1 MTKRKKSDINK
12 PLSGDNHATQKDQRQ
27 KWPFWIGTGGRFQS
41 ESLAVFVGMRS
52 AGADVVEIVT
62 VLALSELALNGDAL
76 AVVLLL
82 LAAAR
87 RVRS

>member
-41 ESLAVFVGMRS
+41 ESLAVFVGMGKDYTGCFGS
-52 AGADVVEIVT
+52 DGISHH
-62 VLALSELALNGDAL
+62 LA
-76 AVVLLL
+76 
-82 LAAAR
+82 
-87 RVRS
+87 

>member
-41 ESLAVFVGMRS
+41 ESLAVFVGMRMPP
-52 AGADVVEIVT
+52 DKLEI
-62 VLALSELALNGDAL
+62 LNAYFKKTQKEKETH
-76 AVVLLL
+76 
-82 LAAAR
+82 
-87 RVRS
+87 

>member
-41 ESLAVFVGMRS
+41 ESLAVFVGMRTQNGKNGYF
-52 AGADVVEIVT
+52 AA
-62 VLALSELALNGDAL
+62 SEPILNINDLGFVQGELRIAL
-76 AVVLLL
+76 AHKIPPDG
-82 LAAAR
+82 
-87 RVRS
+87 